1 MVKIIVCGAR
11 GRMGKNVVDLVFQ
24 EKEAKLTGA
33 VEAPNHPSIGK
44 EIRGIK
50 LTSDLERVIQ
60 KDAVIIEFTIPEAS
74 MNHLNI
80 AKKRGIPIVIG
91 TTGFT
96 EEEKAKIKE
105 SSLSIPILFSP
116 NMSIGINLLFN
127 IVGEIA
133 HLLGEG
139 FDKEIIELHHRHK
152 KDAPSGTAKKIAQ
165 IIAEAEGKKLSE
177 VGIYGRRG
185 ETGERSTEEIG
196 IHSVRGGTVPGE
208 HKIIF
213 AGAKEELEITHRA
226 ESRYIFAR
234 GALLG
239 AKFIAKQKNGLYTL
253 QDVLKIRNKK

>member
-1 MVKIIVCGAR
+1 
-11 GRMGKNVVDLVFQ
+11 MGKKVVDVVSQ
-24 EKEAKLTGA
+24 EKKAKLIGV
-33 VEAPNHPSIGK
+33 VEVPNHPSIGK

-60 KDAVIIEFTIPEAS
+60 KDAVIIEFTTPEAS
-74 MNHLNI
+74 INHLNI
-80 AKKRGIPIVIG
+80 ARKKDTPIVIG

-96 EEEKAKIKE
+96 KEEETKIKE
-105 SSLSIPILFSP
+105 SSSYIPILLSP

-127 IVGEIA
+127 IVEEIT

-165 IIAEAEGKKLSE
+165 IIAEAGGKKLSE
-177 VGIYGRRG
+177 VGVYGRRG
-185 ETGERSTEEIG
+185 ETGQRSKEEIG
-196 IHSVRGGTVPGE
+196 IHAVRGGTIVGE

-213 AGAKEELEITHRA
+213 AGNEEELEITHRA

-234 GALLG
+234 GALFG

-253 QDVLKIRNKK
+253 QDALKIRSKK